1 MNTGGVIF
9 IPPFLIAE
17 DNFDS
22 ISFLVKLI
30 FVDDMVDNEKP
41 NKYSHSPTNNNLGFN
56 I

>member
-1 MNTGGVIF
+1 M
-9 IPPFLIAE
+9 AE

-30 FVDDMVDNEKP
+30 FVDDMVDNENP
-41 NKYSHSPTNNNLGFN
+41 NKCSHSPTNNNLGFN